1 MNKKIILIIASII
14 LIIIAFISI
23 LTYIFMKNGNNMSNL
38 KEDGIKDIL
47 NINGYNATLE
57 IEVEANKNK
66 TKYIVKQN
74 VENGKS
80 RQEVIEPS
88 NITGVIT
95 EYDGKNL
102 KVINNSLNLVKTY
115 EDYEY
120 VVDNSLWLNS
130 FIKEYKDTPDSKKYK
145 KNNEIVLEIKN
156 KEENKYNAYK
166 KLYIDINTGKPTKM
180 LVQDINQKTRI
191 YILYTEIEIF

>member
-1 MNKKIILIIASII
+1 MNKKIILIIASI

-38 KEDGIKDIL
+38 KEDDIKDIL

-130 FIKEYKDTPDSKKYK
+130 FIKEYKDTPNSKKYQ
-145 KNNEIVLEIKN
+145 KNNEIVLEIKK
-156 KEENKYNAYK
+156 KEENKYNTYK

-191 YILYTEIEIF
+191 YILYTEIETF